1 MGSVGQGE
9 GSVGGAGPV
18 AFARFPL
25 AVRDCLPGAAAPVA
39 VGPRPFAAG
48 FAVEPVRL
56 RHEKTPTHGVET
68 KETSNVLDGTDEP
81 DTVDEPYEDEE

>member
-1 MGSVGQGE
+1 MWRGPA
-9 GSVGGAGPV
+9 GGAGPL

-25 AVRDCLPGAAAPVA
+25 SKRGDLSRESERET

-48 FAVEPVRL
+48 FAVKPVQG
-56 RHEKTPTHGVET
+56 RHKKTPTHGVET
-68 KETSNVLDGTDEP
+68 KETCNIIDGTDEP

>member
-1 MGSVGQGE
+1 M
-9 GSVGGAGPV
+9 

-25 AVRDCLPGAAAPVA
+25 TARGDLPGEVGPVT

-48 FAVEPVRL
+48 FAVEPVQG
-56 RHEKTPTHGVET
+56 RHKKTPTHGVKT
-68 KETSNVLDGTDEP
+68 KETCSILDGTDEA

>member
-1 MGSVGQGE
+1 VWQRRGP
-9 GSVGGAGPV
+9 VGGAGPL

-25 AVRDCLPGAAAPVA
+25 TARGDLSGEAGPVA

-48 FAVEPVRL
+48 FVVEPVQG
-56 RHEKTPTHGVET
+56 RHKKPPTHGVET
-68 KETSNVLDGTDEP
+68 KETCNVIDGTDEP

>member
-1 MGSVGQGE
+1 MRQRKGP
-9 GSVGGAGPV
+9 VGGAGPL

-25 AVRDCLPGAAAPVA
+25 SSRSYLSGEAGSVT

-48 FAVEPVRL
+48 LAVEPRQG

-68 KETSNVLDGTDEP
+68 KETCNIIDGTDEP
-81 DTVDEPYEDEE
+81 DTVDEPYEDEDEE